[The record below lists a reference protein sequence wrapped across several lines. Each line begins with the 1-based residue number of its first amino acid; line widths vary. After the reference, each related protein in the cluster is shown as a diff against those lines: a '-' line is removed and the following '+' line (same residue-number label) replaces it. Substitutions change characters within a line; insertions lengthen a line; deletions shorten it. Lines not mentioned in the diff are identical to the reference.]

1 MAPCAPCTPASRY
14 TQTATCHGQT
24 LRDQVL
30 ADDGTRFLGLRS
42 CGPIAVST
50 SIISRFGL
58 RLGGSSTGRAVV
70 GTVVGS
76 FIPSITLTGP
86 RACAASEVSMYSIM
100 ASSCS
105 SVRSLSGLLC
115 WTLCSRGISRV
126 RHRKYTPGCS
136 RRTLAMAFSPCSRKS
151 RRSAQMTSPYRGP
164 SALQSARI
172 IGARLGSPISRC
184 QTGRARADRPG
195 RPGWQCCPHS
205 SLRSWWRLD
214 CSIKVYKLAT
224 RCRKGTF
231 YPDEIEIQ
239 EAHSKHRKLD
249 SQTTLSHRARNRAAD
264 GLRPQA
270 WPLRASGCDH
280 DPGGL
285 PPWPAGLR
293 GLRPAM
299 AADRALRGPPAR
311 SPRQA
316 AFPAYT
322 QS

>member
-1 MAPCAPCTPASRY
+1 M
-14 TQTATCHGQT
+14 
-24 LRDQVL
+24 
-30 ADDGTRFLGLRS
+30 
-42 CGPIAVST
+42 
-50 SIISRFGL
+50 
-58 RLGGSSTGRAVV
+58 
-70 GTVVGS
+70 
-76 FIPSITLTGP
+76 
-86 RACAASEVSMYSIM
+86 E
-100 ASSCS
+100 
-105 SVRSLSGLLC
+105 
-115 WTLCSRGISRV
+115 
-126 RHRKYTPGCS
+126 
-136 RRTLAMAFSPCSRKS
+136 SP
-151 RRSAQMTSPYRGP
+151 PYRRP

-322 QS
+322 QSAVTRCGRSASYDASTLRMPTYAFASAADQPALSGSTASSSASARPPRCHSRSTHTCFAMPVGLSWPMMATTRGPCNTTSGTRTSSTRSGTPKWHLTDSRTFGGTDDGVAGSIAPHGRSSRSKKTTRYIVEITRPLAVASCAECAP